1 MHLEFWQVNDA
12 YSHGFQNAIVIV
24 EQSLSDLQYL
34 SSPEVCVSQKA
45 EDWYQFGSS
54 LSNKPKKC
62 IPISNAELRQ
72 EVFFFSLG
80 KEHLSQ

>member
-45 EDWYQFGSS
+45 ED
-54 LSNKPKKC
+54 
-62 IPISNAELRQ
+62 
-72 EVFFFSLG
+72 
-80 KEHLSQ
+80 